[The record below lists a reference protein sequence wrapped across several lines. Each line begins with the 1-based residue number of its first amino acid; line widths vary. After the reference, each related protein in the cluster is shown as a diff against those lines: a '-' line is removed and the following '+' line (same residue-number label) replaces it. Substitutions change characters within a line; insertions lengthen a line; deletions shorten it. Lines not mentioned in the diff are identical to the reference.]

1 MLSVKPPM
9 RKVFLYLLLCVI
21 SIGAMAQSEIAQQQ
35 IAANHNLSGSN
46 HYAYPYPA
54 QELPKLTPT
63 PAGYQPFFINHY
75 GRHGSRWLT
84 KQSSYDHPVATFEQ
98 LHKNGVLNK
107 QGEVLLDQLRKIAI
121 EAKGRTGDLSD
132 VGAEQHQGIAQ
143 RMCDNFPEVFDGD
156 ATIDARSTVWIRCI
170 LSMAN
175 ETQVIKAYNPNI
187 KIFTDASYHDMYYTG
202 WGYGED
208 TLANPQRKAIRHIS
222 DSIFNARI
230 DATRF
235 MSQFVTYAPGKCV
248 KLQGTEKLME
258 EIFDIAGSLQN
269 HHAFN
274 GMNLFQYFTD
284 DEIYELWKVKNI
296 YWYLQ
301 WANSPQ
307 GGNRMPFI
315 ERALL
320 TNMIETVD
328 DAIAQGKRGATLRF
342 GHETCVLPLAC
353 LLELD
358 NVNYSCE
365 NLDELHKQ
373 WRNYEIFPMG
383 CNIQMVFYRD
393 ATGSDDVL
401 VKVLLNEHEATLP
414 FETDIFPYYHWKD
427 IKPYYVNKL
436 KTVIEWPK

>member
-1 MLSVKPPM
+1 M
-9 RKVFLYLLLCVI
+9 RRFFIYFIMCLA
-21 SIGAMAQSEIAQQQ
+21 SIGAIAQPELAQQQ
-35 IAANHNLSGSN
+35 LAANHNRSGSN

-54 QELPKLTPT
+54 QELPKLTPA
-63 PAGYQPFFINHY
+63 PAGYEPFFINHY

-84 KQSSYDHPVATFEQ
+84 KQSSYDNPVTTFEQ
-98 LHKNGVLNK
+98 LQQMGVLNK

-121 EAKGRTGDLSD
+121 EAKGRAGDLSD

-143 RMCDNFPEVFDGD
+143 RMCNNFPEIFDGD

-175 ETQVIKAYNPNI
+175 ETQVFKAYNPNI

-230 DATRF
+230 DASRF
-235 MSQFVTYAPGKCV
+235 MSQFVTHVPGKCV
-248 KLQGTEKLME
+248 KLQDTEKLME

-269 HHAFN
+269 HHVFD
-274 GMNLFQYFTD
+274 GMNLFQHFTD
-284 DEIYELWKVKNI
+284 EEIYELWKVKNI

-307 GGNRMPFI
+307 GGHRMPFI

-320 TNMIETVD
+320 TNMIETAD
-328 DAIAQGKRGATLRF
+328 EAIAQGKRGATLRF

-358 NVNYSCE
+358 NVNYSCDDL
-365 NLDELHKQ
+365 NTLHEY

-383 CNIQMVFYRD
+383 CNIQMVFYRNASND
-393 ATGSDDVL
+393 IL

-414 FETDIFPYYHWKD
+414 FKTSTFPYYRWND
-427 IKPYYVNKL
+427 IKPYYQQKL
-436 KTVIEWPK
+436 KTVINWPL

>member
-1 MLSVKPPM
+1 MKKVT
-9 RKVFLYLLLCVI
+9 RKLFLFLLMSAA
-21 SIGAMAQSEIAQQQ
+21 SIAMMAQPEIARHQLE
-35 IAANHNLSGSN
+35 ANHNLSGSN

-54 QELPKLTPT
+54 QPLPELTPA
-63 PAGYQPFFINHY
+63 PDGYEPFFINHY

-84 KQSSYDHPVATFEQ
+84 KQSSYERPVQTLEKLQ
-98 LHKNGVLNK
+98 QQHLLTK
-107 QGEVLLDQLRKIAI
+107 QGEVLLDILRKVAL
-121 EAKGRTGDLSD
+121 EASGHAGDLSD

-143 RMCDNFPEVFDGD
+143 RMCDNFPEVFSGD
-156 ATIDARSTVWIRCI
+156 ARIDARSTVWIRCI

-175 ETQVIKAYNPNI
+175 ETQVFKAYNPDI

-230 DATRF
+230 QPKRF
-235 MSQFVTYAPGKCV
+235 ISQLVNDSNYTLTHFKQCT
-248 KLQGTEKLME
+248 KLME
-258 EIFDIAGSLQN
+258 DVFDIAGSLQN
-269 HHAFN
+269 HHAFD
-274 GMNLFQYFTD
+274 GMNLFQYFTNE
-284 DEIYELWKVKNI
+284 EIYELWKAKNI

-301 WANSPQ
+301 WSNSPQ

-320 TNMIETVD
+320 TNMIETANR
-328 DAIAQGKRGATLRF
+328 AIADREHHGAALRF

-358 NVNYSCE
+358 NVNYSCD
-365 NLDELHKQ
+365 NLDLLHEQ
-373 WRNYEIFPMG
+373 WRNYEIFPMA
-383 CNIQMVFYRD
+383 CNIQMVFYRNSSND
-393 ATGSDDVL
+393 IL

-414 FETDIFPYYHWKD
+414 FHTDTFPYYRWDD
-427 IKPYYVNKL
+427 IKPYYQQKL
-436 KTVIEWPK
+436 KTTINWPQ

>member
-1 MLSVKPPM
+1 M
-9 RKVFLYLLLCVI
+9 RRFFIYLIMCIV

-35 IAANHNLSGSN
+35 IAVNHNRSGSN

-54 QELPKLTPT
+54 QELPKLTPA
-63 PAGYQPFFINHY
+63 PAGYEPFFINHY

-84 KQSSYDHPVATFEQ
+84 KQSSYDKPVAALEQ
-98 LHKNGVLNK
+98 LQQSGALNK

-121 EAKGRTGDLSD
+121 EAKGRAGDLSD

-143 RMCDNFPEVFDGD
+143 RMCNNFPEVFDGD

-175 ETQVIKAYNPNI
+175 ETQVFKSYNPNI

-222 DSIFNARI
+222 DSIFDARI
-230 DATRF
+230 NGNRF
-235 MSQFVTYAPGKCV
+235 MSQFVTHFPGKSV

-269 HHAFN
+269 HHAFD
-274 GMNLFQYFTD
+274 GMNLFQYFSD
-284 DEIYELWKVKNI
+284 EEIYELWKVKNI

-320 TNMIETVD
+320 TNMIETAD
-328 DAIAQGKRGATLRF
+328 NAIAQGKRGATLRF

-358 NVNYSCE
+358 NVNYSCDDL
-365 NLDELHKQ
+365 NTLHEH

-383 CNIQMVFYRD
+383 CNIQMVFYRN
-393 ATGSDDVL
+393 ASNDVL
-401 VKVLLNEHEATLP
+401 VKVLLNEHEAKLP
-414 FETDIFPYYHWKD
+414 FKTSTFPYYRWED

-436 KTVIEWPK
+436 KTTVSWPK

>member
-1 MLSVKPPM
+1 M
-9 RKVFLYLLLCVI
+9 RKVFLYLIICVA
-21 SIGAMAQSEIAQQQ
+21 SIGAMAQPELAQQQ
-35 IAANHNLSGSN
+35 LATNHNRSASN

-54 QELPKLTPT
+54 QELPKLTPA
-63 PAGYQPFFINHY
+63 PEGYVPFFINHY

-84 KQSSYDHPVATFEQ
+84 KQSSYDKPVANLEELQ
-98 LHKNGVLNK
+98 QAGVLNK
-107 QGEVLLDQLRKIAI
+107 QGEVLLNQLRKVAF
-121 EAKGRTGDLSD
+121 EAQGRTGELSD

-170 LSMAN
+170 LSMGN
-175 ETQVIKAYNPNI
+175 ETQVFKAYNPEI

-222 DSIFNARI
+222 DSIFDARI
-230 DATRF
+230 DASRF
-235 MSQFVTYAPGKCV
+235 MSQFVTHAPGKCV

-269 HHAFN
+269 HHAFD

-284 DEIYELWKVKNI
+284 EEIYELWKVKNI

-320 TNMIETVD
+320 TNMIETAD
-328 DAIAQGKRGATLRF
+328 EAIAQHKRGAALRF

-358 NVNYSCE
+358 NVNYSCDDL
-365 NLDELHKQ
+365 NTLHET

-383 CNIQMVFYRD
+383 CNIQMVFYRNANND
-393 ATGSDDVL
+393 IL
-401 VKVLLNEHEATLP
+401 VKVLLNEHEAALP
-414 FETDIFPYYHWKD
+414 FHTDIFPYYRWND
-427 IKPYYVNKL
+427 IKPYYQQKL
-436 KTVIEWPK
+436 KTIINWPK